1 MSFGGTTIE
10 NAIQSW
16 IVAASGLAGAKV
28 IWAEQGGNRPAP
40 PYIAINAITL
50 SRFGEDWK
58 RIVDLS
64 DDDPPPDAGEE
75 IEIHREGPREIAL
88 SIQCFADSPLGTA
101 SAMSILNDVQ
111 AKVRHASIADAL
123 RAGGVSVRRFDAI
136 NSLGAIVGA
145 TDWEPRATMTAYLG
159 VASDVSE
166 VATYIETTE
175 ITEE

>member
-1 MSFGGTTIE
+1 MSFGGTTVE
-10 NAIQSW
+10 NAIQAW

-58 RIVDLS
+58 RIVDLTG
-64 DDDPPPDAGEE
+64 DIPPPPVGEE
-75 IEIHREGPREIAL
+75 IEVHLEGPREIAL

-101 SAMSILNDVQ
+101 SAMAILNDVQ
-111 AKVRHASIADAL
+111 ARVRIASIASAL
-123 RAGGVSVRRFDAI
+123 RTGGVTVRRFDAI

-145 TDWEPRATMTAYLG
+145 TDWEPRATMTAYIG

-166 VATYIETTE
+166 TATYIETVK
-175 ITEE
+175 ITEV